1 MRKTE
6 EITLTMP
13 LLVLAIVC
21 LLSLPVGAQYGGGT
35 GEPDDPY
42 LIYTAEQMNE
52 IGANFR
58 TDWDKH
64 FKLMA
69 NIDMSAY
76 VDRSFNIIGSNNN
89 NAFRGVFDGNGKRI
103 WNLTYTATNRSYAGL
118 FGYLKGSQ
126 AEIRNLELVNPRI
139 NAGTGSY
146 VGSLVGFNE
155 GVITDCYARG
165 VTVSGKNNTGGLFG
179 STRYG
184 AIANCA
190 VKGGSVSGN
199 EEVGGLAG
207 SNRANIEN
215 CHASCRVS
223 GSETIGGLIGDNRG
237 TITDCT
243 ARGRITAV
251 ERDAGGL
258 IGDNSG
264 LLTNCSARGDVLGNR
279 SIGGVGRAA
288 TSRENSA

>member
-155 GVITDCYARG
+155 ERIIPVGFLDPPDMEPSRTAPSKAAASREMKRWADSRE
-165 VTVSGKNNTGGLFG
+165 
-179 STRYG
+179 
-184 AIANCA
+184 AI
-190 VKGGSVSGN
+190 GP
-199 EEVGGLAG
+199 
-207 SNRANIEN
+207 
-215 CHASCRVS
+215 
-223 GSETIGGLIGDNRG
+223 
-237 TITDCT
+237 
-243 ARGRITAV
+243 
-251 ERDAGGL
+251 
-258 IGDNSG
+258 
-264 LLTNCSARGDVLGNR
+264 
-279 SIGGVGRAA
+279 
-288 TSRENSA
+288 TSRTATRVAESPAVRL